1 MNLKEG
7 IKIIIDKLYKKAIH
21 LYSIEY
27 FFCERG
33 NLLMKKMSFEKAIHE
48 YLEYKKMFVRNNT
61 YESYVQRINGYV
73 IPYFKD
79 TDVYDIKKV
88 DIINW
93 QKELYDNKVSVVYI
107 NKIRPVLH
115 NFFSYLCDYHELE
128 TNPVSLAPRLKNN
141 APDEEMTF
149 WEFSEFKKFIKA
161 VDDPEYYR
169 FFTFLYYTG
178 ARKGEARAITWR
190 QINFKKRTIIISR
203 SLERRK
209 SRGGELVV
217 NKPKNEQSR
226 TILMNQELYETLYSY
241 YKTRRAHFD
250 FKIDEYVFGI
260 DEPLADTTITSR
272 KNNYCSEANVNQIR
286 IHDFR
291 HSNVSLL
298 ISLGADICVV
308 CDRLGHKDRNQTL
321 NRYSHMFPSREKSIV
336 EQIDAQAS
344 IFNEYNQNLASIVVE
359 FLEKINNLQDLGK
372 SDIIMIEKLKAIV
385 LKD

>member
-1 MNLKEG
+1 
-7 IKIIIDKLYKKAIH
+7 
-21 LYSIEY
+21 
-27 FFCERG
+27 
-33 NLLMKKMSFEKAIHE
+33 MKKMNFEKAIYE

-61 YESYVQRINGYV
+61 YESYEQRINGYV
-73 IPYFKD
+73 MPYFKD
-79 TDVYDIKKV
+79 TNVYDIKKV

-93 QKELYDNKVSVVYI
+93 QKDLYDNKVSVVYI

-128 TNPVSLAPRLKNN
+128 INPVSLAPRLKNN
-141 APDEEMTF
+141 APTEEMTF
-149 WEFSEFKKFIKA
+149 WEFSEFKKFIKV